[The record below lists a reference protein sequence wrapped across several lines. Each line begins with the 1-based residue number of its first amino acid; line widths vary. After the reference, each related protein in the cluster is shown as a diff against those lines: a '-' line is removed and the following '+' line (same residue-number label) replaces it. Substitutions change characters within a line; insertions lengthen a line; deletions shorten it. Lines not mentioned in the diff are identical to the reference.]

1 MQRLEL
7 AEERWGAEGLAEGLA
22 ESVRIGRWHAV
33 EGRLWGCRGS
43 RGRQGVRKRK
53 AVMAGVWQDGY
64 NTLIVLG
71 SVASVLFL
79 NQVLAALA

>member
-1 MQRLEL
+1 
-7 AEERWGAEGLAEGLA
+7 
-22 ESVRIGRWHAV
+22 
-33 EGRLWGCRGS
+33 
-43 RGRQGVRKRK
+43 
-53 AVMAGVWQDGY
+53 MAGVWQDGY

>member
-1 MQRLEL
+1 LQRLEL

-22 ESVRIGRWHAV
+22 ESVRIGRWHVV
-33 EGRLWGCRGS
+33 EGRHWGC
-43 RGRQGVRKRK
+43 RGRQGVRKRR